1 MCLVSVLVPIYGVE
15 QYIERCA
22 RSLFEQTYPNIE
34 FVFVNDCTRDRSV
47 EILMQVLK
55 DYPHRAEM
63 VKLINHDSN
72 RGIAST
78 RNTALENAT
87 GEFVFYVDSDD
98 WTEIE
103 AIESLVKKQKE
114 TNADIVSGNMYI
126 HSHQGVT
133 KFFQPEYDGKE
144 QMILMQFPSTHDH
157 DLFRRIV
164 RRSLFEDH
172 CIRCIE
178 GCNMAE
184 DRYIMVQLCFY
195 AKMVSVIDDFV
206 YHYNSYNTDSY
217 THQFLDEKK
226 LLLLEQ
232 GLTNWIEIRNFLL
245 NKEMSL
251 FYGTTEFVVI
261 YLQGLMNL
269 SLKLKNKYLYRKAV
283 KFIHENEDC
292 KNMIKWDDIG
302 LRNRLKH
309 NYYYMLLKGY
319 KNILTNR
326 LCA

>member
-195 AKMVSVIDDFV
+195 AKMVSVIEGAV
-206 YHYNSYNTDSY
+206 KVA
-217 THQFLDEKK
+217 EK
-226 LLLLEQ
+226 LLKPGTLTTGLSGAVNDYLEKNGYLMPHNLGHGI
-232 GLTNWIEIRNFLL
+232 GL
-245 NKEMSL
+245 
-251 FYGTTEFVVI
+251 Y
-261 YLQGLMNL
+261 
-269 SLKLKNKYLYRKAV
+269 
-283 KFIHENEDC
+283 IHE
-292 KNMIKWDDIG
+292 KPF
-302 LRNRLKH
+302 LRAKVDPVKLEKGMVFTIEPGVYDPKLGGVRLE
-309 NYYYMLLKGY
+309 NDYLITE
-319 KNILTNR
+319 NVSR
-326 LCA
+326 SA